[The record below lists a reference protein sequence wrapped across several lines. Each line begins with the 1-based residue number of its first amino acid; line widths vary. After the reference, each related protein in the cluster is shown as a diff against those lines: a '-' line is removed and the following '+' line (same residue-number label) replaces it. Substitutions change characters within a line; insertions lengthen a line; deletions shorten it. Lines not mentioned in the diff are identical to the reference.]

1 MGADCSRMN
10 SLRALGA
17 DYRLPE
23 EEEELKSWRRV
34 TPRCRSIERALSVWQ
49 SQAKK
54 LSVELGLCGAKCQA
68 RAQRQARRLA
78 PQAKGCLLRTA
89 FFRCRSRSAMV
100 KRSSSAKAP
109 PGAASLVCVS
119 SRIWVL
125 KTQPKMFAPR
135 GLTLAGPAVRQ
146 PAVLSGLFVV
156 QCQPLLITH
165 HR

>member
-1 MGADCSRMN
+1 MN

-23 EEEELKSWRRV
+23 EEEELKSLEARYPEV
-34 TPRCRSIERALSVWQ
+34 PFDQRALSVWQ

-54 LSVELGLCGAKCQA
+54 LSVQLGLCGAKCQA
-68 RAQRQARRLA
+68 RAAQEQERLA

-109 PGAASLVCVS
+109 PGAAS
-119 SRIWVL
+119 
-125 KTQPKMFAPR
+125 P
-135 GLTLAGPAVRQ
+135 GLC
-146 PAVLSGLFVV
+146 FVTN
-156 QCQPLLITH
+156 LGSKNSA
-165 HR
+165 